1 MQTSVSTHTAIT
13 EVAPK
18 TTLFTLLSLLTV
30 AVLWIALDAWL
41 WGLPFALLFIYA
53 VTLEPPR
60 RRKLYLALAA
70 PLLLLSFAPIS
81 TDTSA
86 FGFLYLGAC
95 FLWALVL
102 PAWLTRDERPN
113 PVTFAFW
120 PKRLEPLEIFYVLI
134 SIPLAWAVFRL
145 YFGVLSPEVPFNWTL
160 PPEPDGGELLRLFIG
175 INLVG
180 IWDELFFINVGYA
193 LLRELFPART
203 ANLAQAVVYTSVL
216 YAMAFRGFGPV
227 FVYLFALTQGAM
239 YERSRVLL
247 WVLLVH
253 LIVDYFLFQEIVTA
267 YYPDFSVWWHP

>member
-1 MQTSVSTHTAIT
+1 MQTSTQA
-13 EVAPK
+13 APR
-18 TTLFTLLSLLTV
+18 TTLITLLSLLAA

-41 WGLPFALLFIYA
+41 WGLPFALLFVFT
-53 VTLEPPR
+53 VTLEPRER
-60 RRKLYLALAA
+60 RSLYLALAA

-86 FGFLYLGAC
+86 WGFLYLGAC

-102 PAWLTRDERPN
+102 PAWLTQNENPS

-120 PKRLEPLEIFYVLI
+120 PRKLEPLEVFYVLL
-134 SIPLAWAVFRL
+134 SVPLAWGVFRL

-160 PPEPDGGELLRLFIG
+160 PPAPDGGELLRLFIG

-180 IWDELFFINVGYA
+180 VWDELFFVNVGYA
-193 LLRELFPART
+193 LLRGLFPART
-203 ANLAQAVVYTSVL
+203 ANLAQAVIYTTVL
-216 YAMAFRGFGPV
+216 WTMAFRGFGPI
-227 FVYLFALTQGAM
+227 FVYIFALTQGAM